1 MLYFRRRQFG
11 VYKVLLA
18 SFLLM
23 LSLSAAANLLAALK
37 SNQILMGEIE
47 RANDASLEALRMS
60 FDDAFT
66 VLQEWCT
73 EVSLDTQIN
82 TLIAQ
87 QGERRSPQS
96 PYLNVQVVKRLSEV
110 RFASS
115 YVSGLYLY
123 LLEDDY
129 VLTPDGKY
137 SSEEYFQMLFSGGGE
152 LTLEAWKEMH
162 AQPFFSQYETLSVDP
177 SSAQRKSFLL
187 YGLPVG
193 AASQRSAVL
202 GMELSIQNLNRLV
215 TKSEWLSGAAVG
227 IVDHAGNIIS
237 LGNEAAEGLLSRV
250 QLHEGGA
257 RMQLEEIDGQKVYVT
272 DIASGVNDWR
282 YISLVPQAVYLR
294 PRNTLIATFAAVLGA
309 TLAIGLALSLLL
321 ARAHARP
328 VKRLVQMM
336 DAPKFAGGYKD
347 ENEYA
352 VLERSIVSVKRENW
366 ALSELNRGQE
376 STMRRRFLKS
386 LLQGTLVDEYEIEGV
401 LRECGMRLQGDRYAL
416 ALFDLSG
423 AQGAA
428 EARYGALEEALQA
441 RLFAQLDGT
450 SVLLED
456 AACVILSVDAP
467 AHARIRACLEAVIE
481 AFETDNGPLV
491 ACVSTPQTDA
501 GGIHAAY
508 LECCELLEYTRLMGV
523 HGVRFYEDMP
533 GRSENKAVNV
543 LVAEEKVVNLLR
555 AGQYPQAQ
563 KVLDEMLDETFSIGG
578 MSIQAMKC
586 NLYGLIYSLSRAI
599 GTPQSAQQLPVLERL
614 RPVER
619 LMVCKSVQDLR
630 REMNALLREMDEA
643 VKASNPPRAEGA
655 ELLDGAA
662 AFIQARY
669 AQQDLSVSMVAE
681 AMGVSPVAITRLFQR
696 LLGMGT
702 LDFIHHTR
710 LQMAKQ
716 LLTGGERSIRE
727 IAELTGYNNSVTFI
741 RVFKKYEG
749 VTPGQYR
756 ENEQKR

>member
-1 MLYFRRRQFG
+1 MRYFQRKRIS
-11 VYKVLLA
+11 VYWVLLA

-23 LSLSAAANLLAALK
+23 LILSTIAQAIAALQ
-37 SNQILMGEIE
+37 SNQIFTREIE
-47 RANDASLEALRMS
+47 RANDASLEALRAS
-60 FDDAFT
+60 FDDTFK
-66 VLQEWCT
+66 VLQEWCM
-73 EVSLDTQIN
+73 ELSLDTQLN
-82 TLIAQ
+82 SLIAQ
-87 QGERRSPQS
+87 QGEQRNPQS
-96 PYLNVQVVKRLSEV
+96 AYLNVPVVKRLSEV

-115 YVSGLYLY
+115 YVGGLYIY
-123 LLEDDY
+123 LLKGDY
-129 VLTPDGKY
+129 VLTPEGKY
-137 SSEEYFQMLFSGGGE
+137 SAEEFFQKHFGDGQT
-152 LTLEAWKEMH
+152 LTLDAWRQMH
-162 AQPFFSQYETLSVDP
+162 EQPFFRKYETITVEAN
-177 SSAQRKSFLL
+177 SALNKAFLF
-187 YGLPVG
+187 YSLPVG
-193 AASQRSAVL
+193 AASSHSAVL
-202 GMELSIQNLNRLV
+202 GVELSMENLNRQV
-215 TKSEWLSGAAVG
+215 TQNEWLSGAYVG
-227 IVDHAGNIIS
+227 IIDSNGNVIS
-237 LGNEAAEGLLSRV
+237 LGSGEGEMLRCA
-250 QLHEGGA
+250 QLGA
-257 RMQLEEIDGQKVYVT
+257 DGKHMKLQKIQGQEFYVT
-272 DIASGVNDWR
+272 GIASEVNGWR
-282 YISLVPQAVYLR
+282 YISLIPCSVYQQ

-309 TLAIGLALSLLL
+309 TLAIGLSLSFLL

-336 DAPKFAGGYKD
+336 DAPKFSGGGYKD

-352 VLERSIVSVKRENW
+352 VLERSIASVKRENW

-428 EARYGALEEALQA
+428 EARYSALEEALQA

-456 AACVILSVDAP
+456 AACVILSVDAS

-481 AFETDNGPLV
+481 AFERENGPGV
-491 ACVSTPQTDA
+491 ACVSMPQADA

-533 GRSENKAVNV
+533 RHSENKAVNI

-563 KVLDEMLDETFSIGG
+563 KVLGEMLDETFSIGG

-619 LMVCKSVQDLR
+619 LMVCKSVQELR

-669 AQQDLSVSMVAE
+669 AQQDLSVAMVAE
-681 AMGVSPVAITRLFQR
+681 AMGVSPVAITRVFQR

-710 LQMAKQ
+710 LQRAKQ

-756 ENEQKR
+756 ENEQKQ

>member
-533 GRSENKAVNV
+533 GRSENKAVNI

>member
-227 IVDHAGNIIS
+227 IVDYAGNIIS

>member
-336 DAPKFAGGYKD
+336 DAPKFAGGGIRTRMNTRCWSALLY
-347 ENEYA
+347 
-352 VLERSIVSVKRENW
+352 LSSGRTGRSASSTGVRRARCAAGFS
-366 ALSELNRGQE
+366 NRFCRGR
-376 STMRRRFLKS
+376 SWTNMKS
-386 LLQGTLVDEYEIEGV
+386 RV
-401 LRECGMRLQGDRYAL
+401 CCAN
-416 ALFDLSG
+416 
-423 AQGAA
+423 
-428 EARYGALEEALQA
+428 
-441 RLFAQLDGT
+441 
-450 SVLLED
+450 
-456 AACVILSVDAP
+456 AAC
-467 AHARIRACLEAVIE
+467 ACR
-481 AFETDNGPLV
+481 
-491 ACVSTPQTDA
+491 
-501 GGIHAAY
+501 GIA
-508 LECCELLEYTRLMGV
+508 TRW
-523 HGVRFYEDMP
+523 P
-533 GRSENKAVNV
+533 C
-543 LVAEEKVVNLLR
+543 
-555 AGQYPQAQ
+555 
-563 KVLDEMLDETFSIGG
+563 SI
-578 MSIQAMKC
+578 
-586 NLYGLIYSLSRAI
+586 
-599 GTPQSAQQLPVLERL
+599 
-614 RPVER
+614 
-619 LMVCKSVQDLR
+619 
-630 REMNALLREMDEA
+630 
-643 VKASNPPRAEGA
+643 
-655 ELLDGAA
+655 
-662 AFIQARY
+662 
-669 AQQDLSVSMVAE
+669 
-681 AMGVSPVAITRLFQR
+681 
-696 LLGMGT
+696 
-702 LDFIHHTR
+702 
-710 LQMAKQ
+710 
-716 LLTGGERSIRE
+716 
-727 IAELTGYNNSVTFI
+727 
-741 RVFKKYEG
+741 
-749 VTPGQYR
+749 
-756 ENEQKR
+756 